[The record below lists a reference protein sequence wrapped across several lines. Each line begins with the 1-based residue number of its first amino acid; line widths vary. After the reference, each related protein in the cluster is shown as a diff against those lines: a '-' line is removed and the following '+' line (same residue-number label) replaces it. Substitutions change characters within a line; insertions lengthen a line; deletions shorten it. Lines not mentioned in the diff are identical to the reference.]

1 MRAVIQRATRATVVC
16 GDYTASIAHG
26 LVIFLGVE
34 SLDHVDDVHWLAGK
48 IARLR
53 IFSDIHGKMNRSVS
67 DVDGSLML
75 ISQFTLY
82 ASTHK
87 GNRPSFQRA
96 APPAEAETLYRAFAR
111 ALVRESGCR
120 VQTGIFGGD
129 MTVDL
134 VNDGPVTIVMDS
146 RSRE

>member
-1 MRAVIQRATRATVVC
+1 MRVVIQRTTRATVAC

-26 LVIFLGVE
+26 LVIFLGIE
-34 SLDHVDDVHWLAGK
+34 SVDHADDVQWLVGK

-53 IFSDIHGKMNRSVS
+53 IFSDTHGKMNQSVS
-67 DVDGSLML
+67 DVDGSLLL

-96 APPAEAETLYRAFAR
+96 APPAEAEALYQAFAR
-111 ALVRESGCR
+111 ALARESGCR
-120 VQTGIFGGD
+120 VETGIFGGD
-129 MTVDL
+129 MKVDL

-146 RSRE
+146 RARE